1 MKRFVMFLLGTVL
14 TMAFAAAAG
23 AQSSD
28 PASADKSS
36 PAPSASTQAPATP
49 SSTTP
54 APDAAA
60 PATQTTPAATATPAP
75 ATDAAAAPASTPAMD
90 RVKERGM
97 KASAKE
103 RADVENKLDDVEKQI
118 EAEASKGEPAVAGRI
133 AADLGVTA
141 DALTAEKS
149 QYGRGWGEL
158 TVAHTLMANAKTD
171 ATIADLFA
179 MRSQGLGWGVI
190 AAGMD
195 LKLGEVV
202 SAVRSEQR
210 VAAGLDKGDGKPAT
224 IHTLADAGTV
234 KAAKAEKVSAKG
246 AKGQVK
252 GAEAATGTGAGVDM
266 GKAAG
271 K

>member
-1 MKRFVMFLLGTVL
+1 MKRFVMFLLGSTIV
-14 TMAFAAAAG
+14 TAFAAAAL
-23 AQSSD
+23 AQTSD
-28 PASADKSS
+28 PASADKGASV
-36 PAPSASTQAPATP
+36 APSASAQAPAT

-54 APDAAA
+54 APDASVA
-60 PATQTTPAATATPAP
+60 PAAQATKAP
-75 ATDAAAAPASTPAMD
+75 PSTPAMD

-97 KASAKE
+97 KVSAKE
-103 RADVENKLDDVEKQI
+103 RADVDKKLDDLEKQI
-118 EAEASKGEPAVAGRI
+118 EDEVTKGEPAVAERM
-133 AADLGVTA
+133 ASDLGVTA

-171 ATIADLFA
+171 ATLADLFA
-179 MRSQGLGWGVI
+179 LRTQGMGWGAI

-195 LKLGEVV
+195 LKLGDVV

-210 VAAGLDKGDGKPAT
+210 VAAGLEKGDGKPAPIQT
-224 IHTLADAGTV
+224 AVADAGTTKV
-234 KAAKAEKVSAKG
+234 KPEKASTKTSKGHEKG
-246 AKGQVK
+246 T
-252 GAEAATGTGAGVDM
+252 EAATGAGAGVDL